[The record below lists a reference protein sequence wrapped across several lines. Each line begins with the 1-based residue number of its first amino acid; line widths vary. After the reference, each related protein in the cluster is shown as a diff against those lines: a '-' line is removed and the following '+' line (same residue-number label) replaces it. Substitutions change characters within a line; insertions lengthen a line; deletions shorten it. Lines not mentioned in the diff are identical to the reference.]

1 MHVLHLAVPPD
12 PGAAQQFLGVD
23 RGVVGQSELPQRDL
37 EIASLS
43 VSTATQEYFSATT
56 AGEFEKVTVE
66 GDAERLPHPEH
77 LRLRITGVDPQL
89 ILPRIGTAP
98 DDERLRVEMRL
109 RVFSER

>member
-1 MHVLHLAVPPD
+1 MRINLPA
-12 PGAAQQFLGVD
+12 GASAAPLRIDFMRTLD
-23 RGVVGQSELPQRDL
+23 FI

-77 LRLRITGVDPQL
+77 LRLQITGVDPQL
-89 ILPRIGTAP
+89 VLPRIGTTP
-98 DDERLRVEMRL
+98 GDEKLRVEMRL

>member
-1 MHVLHLAVPPD
+1 MRTLD
-12 PGAAQQFLGVD
+12 FI
-23 RGVVGQSELPQRDL
+23 
-37 EIASLS
+37 EIARLS

-89 ILPRIGTAP
+89 VLPGRDRSGRREIASGNAP
-98 DDERLRVEMRL
+98 SGL
-109 RVFSER
+109 